1 MFMTATQRT
10 HGEESSRRLALSV
23 VAALVMAL
31 GLCPVVAF
39 AEDVEVEPEGG
50 VDTELVVQSEDSMA
64 EPEGQAVDEGESVVS
79 VQDTETASNVSYL
92 FYANEG
98 DALNGKTTSGTHDCT
113 QVESSATA
121 VTWDTTSNEGWYVVE
136 GEKTIEGQIRVSGD
150 VHLILADGAK
160 LTGHEGILLNLGKSL
175 TIYAQSTDKDRMGAL
190 EITHPTEHGA
200 YSAISGQNLTINGGM
215 VTFTGC
221 NTYGIYLCAN
231 GSNPIRDASLTINGG
246 EVTAIGGIQV
256 LSSLGDANHINASLT
271 INGGTVI
278 ADGGKRYGLLAWD
291 DGDNGRANAT
301 INGGNVTAFGE
312 NGAIGTS
319 GGTLT
324 IGDGVSVKVGDD
336 EGSAVDIP
344 AQDFQTNHTQKWAQT
359 TVLVTD
365 VTVTPSS
372 ATLTV
377 GDTSTLTVTIEP
389 EHAID
394 KSVTWTSSNTGVAT
408 VDEKTGEVTAGAAGT
423 ATITATA
430 NDGSGKSASCAVT
443 VKAKPGPSPIP
454 TPKPAKASKPAT
466 TPRPSKK
473 RIVAKWKA
481 VSGATSYELAWRVA
495 GGKTWKTKTTT
506 GTKLTVKGLRKG
518 RLYQIRVRAVNG
530 PAKGKWSKVSR
541 CWLRGVSK
549 VKAESG
555 TSKGRIK
562 VSWKKDKEANK
573 GYKVYVYAKKC
584 GKAVKAKKVSK
595 SKTSVTIKGLKSG
608 KRYYVRVVPLRAKSG
623 KTYTG
628 AFSGYR
634 SVKAK

>member
-1 MFMTATQRT
+1 M
-10 HGEESSRRLALSV
+10 
-23 VAALVMAL
+23 
-31 GLCPVVAF
+31 
-39 AEDVEVEPEGG
+39 
-50 VDTELVVQSEDSMA
+50 
-64 EPEGQAVDEGESVVS
+64 
-79 VQDTETASNVSYL
+79 
-92 FYANEG
+92 
-98 DALNGKTTSGTHDCT
+98 
-113 QVESSATA
+113 
-121 VTWDTTSNEGWYVVE
+121 
-136 GEKTIEGQIRVSGD
+136 
-150 VHLILADGAK
+150 
-160 LTGHEGILLNLGKSL
+160 
-175 TIYAQSTDKDRMGAL
+175 
-190 EITHPTEHGA
+190 
-200 YSAISGQNLTINGGM
+200 
-215 VTFTGC
+215 
-221 NTYGIYLCAN
+221 
-231 GSNPIRDASLTINGG
+231 
-246 EVTAIGGIQV
+246 
-256 LSSLGDANHINASLT
+256 
-271 INGGTVI
+271 
-278 ADGGKRYGLLAWD
+278 
-291 DGDNGRANAT
+291 
-301 INGGNVTAFGE
+301 
-312 NGAIGTS
+312 
-319 GGTLT
+319 T
-324 IGDGVSVKVGDD
+324 IGDGVSVKAGDD

-562 VSWKKDKEANK
+562 VSWKKDKKANK
-573 GYKVYVYAKKC
+573 GYKVYVYAKKG

-595 SKTSVTIKGLKSG
+595 SKTSLTIKGLKSG